1 MSDARTLSEN
11 EEHAIAVAVWVEYQE
26 RQDRVKAM
34 VYTVS
39 IAALTAVLVGCA
51 VPLSTMMD
59 CKKDCSLASGL
70 LTGVVLSTVL
80 LALTV
85 CVCCMECCFGEET
98 TDVSDMNKEVIVRA
112 INERREKCILLKER
126 DEMMT

>member
-39 IAALTAVLVGCA
+39 IAALTAATL
-51 VPLSTMMD
+51 VPLTRRASTT
-59 CKKDCSLASGL
+59 SS
-70 LTGVVLSTVL
+70 
-80 LALTV
+80 
-85 CVCCMECCFGEET
+85 
-98 TDVSDMNKEVIVRA
+98 
-112 INERREKCILLKER
+112 
-126 DEMMT
+126 